1 MDGPIETAIRAK
13 LTERFQPTHL
23 EVVNESHTH
32 SVPKNSET
40 HFKVLI
46 VSAAFAGIARIDRQR
61 LVNETLKAELSGGV
75 HALTQKTLS
84 PTEWETQSANL
95 NFVSPDCHGGSK
107 REKI

>member
-1 MDGPIETAIRAK
+1 METTINSK

-40 HFKVLI
+40 HFKI
-46 VSAAFAGIARIDRQR
+46 VVVSSIFAGLSRIARQR
-61 LVNETLKAELSGGV
+61 LVNDTLKVELAGGV
-75 HALTQKTLS
+75 HALTQKTLT
-84 PTEWETQSANL
+84 PDEWNANGSG

-107 REKI
+107 AK